1 MNYIKSLKNHPLFFR
16 IEQNHIQTLLHC
28 FHFQQK
34 NYKKDEYIIL
44 EGDSIQFV
52 GVILNGTIL
61 MEKNDLYGNKYFFT
75 ELREREL
82 FAEPFMGTSI
92 QKSTV
97 NYKAMTN
104 CSILIF
110 PYKSVWK
117 TCSENC
123 SFHSIF
129 IENLMNLLAL
139 KTRILLAKIEIL
151 SKKSIRDR
159 ILTFLNMIRTDQDI
173 IGFHNIIQ
181 PNNLKENEV
190 FIPLNN
196 TEIAEYLCVNRSALV
211 RELSKMKAENIISI
225 KNNIFCLLV

>member
-1 MNYIKSLKNHPLFFR
+1 MNYNKSLINHPLFFG
-16 IEQNHIQTLLHC
+16 IEKNDIQILLRC
-28 FHFQQK
+28 LNFQQK

-44 EGDSIQFV
+44 EGDSIQFI
-52 GVILNGTIL
+52 GVILYGTIL
-61 MEKNDLYGNKYFFT
+61 MEKNDYYGNKYFFT

-82 FAEPFMGTSI
+82 FAEPFMGSSI

-110 PYKSVWK
+110 PYKLIWK

-123 SFHSIF
+123 FSHFIF
-129 IENLMNLLAL
+129 TENLMNLLAL
-139 KTRILLAKIEIL
+139 KTRILLAKIEII
-151 SKKSIRDR
+151 SKKSIRER
-159 ILTFLNMIRTDQDI
+159 VLTFLTMIRTDQDI

-181 PNNLKENEV
+181 PCNLKDNEV

-211 RELSKMKAENIISI
+211 RELSKMKAENIITI
-225 KNNIFCLLV
+225 ENNVFCLSV

>member
-1 MNYIKSLKNHPLFFR
+1 MNIKSLKNHPLFFR
-16 IEQNHIQTLLHC
+16 IEENDIQVLLRC
-28 FHFQQK
+28 FHFQRK

-44 EGDSIQFV
+44 EGDSIQFI
-52 GVILNGTIL
+52 GVILHGTIL

-82 FAEPFMGTSI
+82 FAEPFMGTFI
-92 QKSTV
+92 QNSTV
-97 NYKAMTN
+97 NYRAMTN

-110 PYKSVWK
+110 PYKLIWK

-123 SFHSIF
+123 YFHSIF

-139 KTRILLAKIEIL
+139 KTRILLAKIEII

-173 IGFHNIIQ
+173 IGFHNIVQ
-181 PNNLKENEV
+181 PINLKENEV

-211 RELSKMKAENIISI
+211 RELSKMKVENIISI
-225 KNNIFCLLV
+225 KNNIFYLLV